1 MSPTIKVCPRD
12 GAAAVVRRT
21 SLILTMS
28 WDQ

>member
-21 SLILTMS
+21 SLIPTMG

>member
-21 SLILTMS
+21 SLIPTIS
-28 WDQ
+28 ED